1 MLEFASL
8 NGDNAVLGFKRDPFV
23 MDVEPL
29 ADPNV
34 CFASTMTTFAP
45 FIKNYYNPGQ
55 VTALT
60 IKNRIFYAK
69 VKKTLGSGDLWVT
82 PVIYSNPQGLSATL
96 ANAQTVATAV
106 GGGGSLQGKKWTS
119 GYGDYSGVVD
129 IGDKVIAASRDNV
142 GAFFK
147 NQTAEIDRLYEGFGD
162 VMGNYFI
169 GDAGH
174 SVTPGT
180 FTISTGV
187 CTCLQPDDT
196 IFVYVGMQVQ
206 ASAGSGV
213 AASDTLLGSGSI
225 GYVYLVNKNAGTFTV
240 ATSAANAAAG
250 TAGTPGS
257 WTGTMYAFR
266 LGDFG
271 ATSAGTFTRILLG
284 LGAWVPAADPTSTT
298 FENQDRTIA
307 LTELSGVRLTAAEIS
322 GLNNEQRIKRLVARM
337 SGRGAAPPP
346 TDVFLHP
353 EKWQDL
359 ADSLESRGNR
369 PLGEKIAGFNFQKIQ
384 LATAGGM
391 VDVWSDRFCTFNA
404 CFAVNFDYIEAKS
417 YTGFPG
423 VINQDGT
430 DLLRLSASNDYE
442 YRLTC
447 YPAFQVKAP
456 GFQGRVA
463 MA

>member
-1 MLEFASL
+1 
-8 NGDNAVLGFKRDPFV
+8 
-23 MDVEPL
+23 
-29 ADPNV
+29 
-34 CFASTMTTFAP
+34 MTTFAP

-82 PVIYSNPQGLSATL
+82 PVIYANPQGLSATL

-106 GGGGSLQGKKWTS
+106 DGGGSLQGKKWTS
-119 GYGDYSGVVD
+119 AYGDYSGVVD

-162 VMGNYFI
+162 TMGNYFI

-174 SVTPGT
+174 SITPGT

-187 CTCLQPDDT
+187 CTLLQPDDGVF
-196 IFVYVGMQVQ
+196 IYVGMQIQ
-206 ASAGSGV
+206 ASANDGTSSGH
-213 AASDTLLGSGSI
+213 TLLGSGSI
-225 GYVYLVNKNAGTFTV
+225 GYCFNVNRNAGTFTV
-240 ATSAANAAAG
+240 ATSAANALAS

-257 WTGTMYAFR
+257 WASTMYGFR

-271 ATSAGTFTRILLG
+271 GASSTRILLG
-284 LGAWVPAADPTSTT
+284 LGAWVPAADPSSTT
-298 FENQDRTIA
+298 FENMTRTIDVSA
-307 LTELSGVRLTAAEIS
+307 LGGVRLTASEIV
-322 GLNNEQRIKRLVARM
+322 GLNNEDRITRLIARM
-337 SGRGAAPPP
+337 SGRMGAPPP
-346 TDVFLHP
+346 TDVFMHP

-359 ADSLESRGNR
+359 VNGLQSRGYR
-369 PLGEKIAGFNFQKIQ
+369 VLGEKIAGFNFSKVEV
-384 LATAGGM
+384 ATAAGM
-391 VDVWSDRFCTFNA
+391 VSIWADRFCTYNA
-404 CFAVNFDYIEAKS
+404 CFAVNFEYIEAKS

-456 GFQGRVA
+456 GFQGRVT

>member
-1 MLEFASL
+1 MASSL
-8 NGDNAVLGFKRDPFV
+8 
-23 MDVEPL
+23 
-29 ADPNV
+29 
-34 CFASTMTTFAP
+34 TTFAP
-45 FIKNYYNPGQ
+45 FLKNYYNPGQ

-69 VKKTLGSGDLWVT
+69 TKKTSGSGDLWVT
-82 PVIYSNPQGLSATL
+82 PVIYANPQGVSSTL
-96 ANAQTVATAV
+96 ANAQTVATSA
-106 GGGGSLQGKKWTS
+106 GGGGNLQGKKWTS
-119 GYGDYSGVVD
+119 AFGDYSAVVD
-129 IGDKVIAASRDNV
+129 IGDKVIAASRDNI

-147 NQTAEIDRLYEGFGD
+147 NQTAEIDRLYESFGD

-169 GDAGH
+169 GDQGH

-187 CTCLQPDDT
+187 CTLSQPDDAVF
-196 IFVYVGMQVQ
+196 IYVGMQLQ

-213 AASDTLLGSGSI
+213 ASTDTLLGSGSV
-225 GYVYLVNKNAGTFTV
+225 GYVYAVNRNAGTFTV
-240 ATSAANAAAG
+240 ATSAANAAAA
-250 TAGTPGS
+250 TAGTPSG

-271 ATSAGTFTRILLG
+271 ASGATGFTRILLG
-284 LGAWVPAADPTSTT
+284 LGAWVPASDPSAGTP
-298 FENQDRTIA
+298 FENIDRGA
-307 LTELSGVRLTAAEIS
+307 LDVTALSGVRLTSTEIA
-322 GLNNEQRIKRLVARM
+322 GANNEQRIKRLVARM
-337 SGRGAAPPP
+337 SGRAAAPPP

-369 PLGEKIAGFNFQKIQ
+369 PLGEKIAGFNFQKIE
-384 LATAGGM
+384 LATSGGM
-391 VDVWSDRFCTFNA
+391 VNVWADRFCTYNA

-417 YTGFPG
+417 YTGYPG

-456 GFQGRVA
+456 GFQGRVT

>member
-1 MLEFASL
+1 MLNFDCIDSY
-8 NGDNAVLGFKRDPFV
+8 
-23 MDVEPL
+23 L
-29 ADPNV
+29 AQAQADTNV
-34 CFASTMTTFAP
+34 CFASSMTTFAP

-55 VTALT
+55 VVALT

-69 VKKTLGSGDLWVT
+69 VKKSLGSGDLWVT
-82 PVIYSNPQGLSATL
+82 PVIYANPQGLSATL
-96 ANAQTVATAV
+96 ANAQTVATSV
-106 GGGGSLQGKKWTS
+106 TGGGSLQGKKWTS
-119 GYGDYSGVVD
+119 AFGDYSGVVD

-187 CTCLQPDDT
+187 CTCLQPDDI
-196 IFVYVGMQVQ
+196 IFVYVGSQLQ

-213 AASDTLLGSGSI
+213 TSSDTLLGAGSI
-225 GYVYLVNKNAGTFTV
+225 GYVFAVNKNAGTFTV
-240 ATSAANAAAG
+240 ATSAANAAAA

-257 WTGTMYAFR
+257 WTSTMYAFR

-271 ATSAGTFTRILLG
+271 ATAAAGFTRIVLG
-284 LGAWVPAADPTSTT
+284 LGAWVPAADPTGGVT
-298 FENQDRTIA
+298 FENIDRTNIA
-307 LTELSGVRLTAAEIS
+307 VTELSGVRMTATEIG
-322 GLNNEQRIKRLVARM
+322 GLNNEARLKRLCARM
-337 SGRGAAPPP
+337 AGRAAAPPP
-346 TDVFLHP
+346 TDIFLHP

-369 PLGEKIAGFNFQKIQ
+369 PLGEKIAGFNFQKITI
-384 LATAGGM
+384 ATAAGM
-391 VDVWSDRFCTFNA
+391 VDVWADRFCTFNA
-404 CFAVNFDYIEAKS
+404 AFAVNFDYIEAKS

-430 DLLRLSASNDYE
+430 DLLRLNASNDYE